1 MTVGDSYGRQLE
13 DNRRQ
18 LEAIYIYR
26 TVGAHKQDINRTS
39 ILTLLTMDFICK
51 ICGNQ
56 YTDRSNLSRHG
67 RTHRQARVEC
77 TCGQSFSRGD
87 NLKRHQF
94 MSKTCRA
101 LEDAAE
107 ETLVAEPSSKPSAI
121 ITSKNIDLDKVSDSS
136 QNEESQNDDPHTV
149 VKKLRHSE
157 TSRKN
162 SHVATPQNIESSND
176 SSNADSASGDDN
188 NIKLKRK
195 SSKI

>member
-18 LEAIYIYR
+18 LEAIYI
-26 TVGAHKQDINRTS
+26 GQLEDINRTS
-39 ILTLLTMDFICK
+39 ILTLSTMDFICK
-51 ICGNQ
+51 ICGNK

-121 ITSKNIDLDKVSDSS
+121 ITSENIDLDKVSDSS
-136 QNEESQNDDPHTV
+136 QNEESQNDDPQTV

-162 SHVATPQNIESSND
+162 SHVATPQNIENSD
-176 SSNADSASGDDN
+176 SLNEDSVSGDD
-188 NIKLKRK
+188 NIKLKR
-195 SSKI
+195 